1 MEQSKLR
8 SNQTSAR
15 NAIIAAAQMCT
26 IDRGSI
32 VQKTVLLFNCFR
44 TMTLREKIG
53 KAIIRLRK
61 RLGYSQEQFAY
72 DSNIDRRYM
81 SDLENGKRNISIDVI
96 ERLAKT
102 LGIKASTLLF
112 EAENEGSTP
121 NSIQS
126 IKQWLCQ
133 RGYEDTVVLD
143 NPSYQ
148 QAIIGISDQ
157 GRLIYSYDK
166 MIDCLRLSNS
176 MSADEAV
183 EFIDFNTIRTL
194 PNLGDKSPIIMYN
207 I

>member
-1 MEQSKLR
+1 
-8 SNQTSAR
+8 
-15 NAIIAAAQMCT
+15 
-26 IDRGSI
+26 
-32 VQKTVLLFNCFR
+32 
-44 TMTLREKIG
+44 MTLREKIG

-96 ERLAKT
+96 ERLAKS
-102 LGIKASTLLF
+102 LGIQASTLLY
-112 EAENEGSTP
+112 EAENEGNNQDSV
-121 NSIQS
+121 QS

-133 RGYEDTVVLD
+133 NGHDDTIVFD
-143 NPSYQ
+143 SPSYV

-166 MIDCLRLSNS
+166 MIDCLRLSDS
-176 MSADEAV
+176 LSVQEAI
-183 EFIDFNTIRTL
+183 EFIDFNTIRAL
-194 PNLGDKSPIIMYN
+194 PYLGDKSPIIMYN